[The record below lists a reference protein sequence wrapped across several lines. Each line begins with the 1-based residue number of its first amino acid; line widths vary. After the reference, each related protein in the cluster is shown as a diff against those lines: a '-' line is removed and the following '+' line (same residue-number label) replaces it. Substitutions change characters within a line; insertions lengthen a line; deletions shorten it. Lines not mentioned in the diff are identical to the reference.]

1 MTQGKES
8 VTFSA
13 YWSVPG
19 NPKKTAQLGHLKY
32 VRRDPPDY
40 FISEHP
46 DQHRFSSSLY
56 LSVRDLPSA
65 PYLTNLQRNCLSAE
79 RVFLKFGL
87 EIDPSAFIQ
96 LATIWTSKLLLFE
109 KVAREGDFDSI
120 TWMDCIHRIN
130 FAKTMEHQ
138 RCSTVLISEYADTFP
153 KTPFGGIVPISDLPQ
168 QKLRASVFRIP
179 SGLLP
184 EVTERYINCLSRVD
198 RHFEIFDEE
207 IVLSVMND
215 EYPELFTVLPSSET
229 AS

>member
-1 MTQGKES
+1 MTQGKDS

-19 NPKKTAQLGHLKY
+19 NPKGTAKLGHLKY
-32 VRRDPPDY
+32 AERDPPDY
-40 FISEHP
+40 FISDHP
-46 DQHRFSSSLY
+46 EQHQFSRSLAM
-56 LSVRDLPSA
+56 SFRDLPSA
-65 PYLTNLQRNCLSAE
+65 PYLTNLRKNCRRKK

-87 EIDPSAFIQ
+87 EINPSVYIQ

-109 KVAREGDFDSI
+109 TVARQSVVDSI
-120 TWMDCIHRIN
+120 AWVDCVHRIN
-130 FAKTMEHQ
+130 FEKTMEHQ
-138 RCSTVLISEYADTFP
+138 PCSTVVISEYDDIFP
-153 KTPFGGIVPISDLPQ
+153 KTPFGGIVPISDLPK

-207 IVLSVMND
+207 ILLSVMNE
-215 EYPELFTVLPSSET
+215 EYPYLFTVLPSPAKAT
-229 AS
+229 